1 MGYNSLL
8 FVAKE
13 TTMRMPV
20 VRISLSILFL
30 AAVLGA
36 GPARAE
42 DAEPSDA
49 PQAERVQ
56 VGDEAPDFALP
67 DLDGEIHR
75 LADLRG
81 VKPLVLVF
89 FRGAW

>member
-1 MGYNSLL
+1 
-8 FVAKE
+8 
-13 TTMRMPV
+13 MRMSV
-20 VRISLSILFL
+20 VRISLLILLL
-30 AAVLGA
+30 AAALGA
-36 GPARAE
+36 GPAPAE
-42 DAEPSDA
+42 DAESSDA
-49 PQAERVQ
+49 PEAERIQ